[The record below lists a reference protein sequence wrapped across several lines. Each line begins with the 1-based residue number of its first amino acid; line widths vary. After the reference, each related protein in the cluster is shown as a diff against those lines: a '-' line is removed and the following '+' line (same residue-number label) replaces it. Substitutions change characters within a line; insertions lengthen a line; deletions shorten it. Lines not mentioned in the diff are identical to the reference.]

1 MHVGL
6 RNVLLA
12 GMLAG
17 LAAWP
22 AGAAEKVTRYYE
34 LERLG
39 DQPGE
44 VVVTTDYLT
53 VLEFDREVSRIASA
67 RGDLLNV
74 EANGSQVL
82 VRAAQRSG
90 STDLV
95 AVVGSQTALFRLQI
109 DAEATG
115 PRRYVIRSAA
125 RPVRTTAAPASSVT
139 SPAAGAPA
147 AASAAPAPEWEA
159 VEADAFPPGVTMRVL
174 PIRRR
179 DALVLFYEVVNQ
191 GRHAVTLA
199 QESFRMRAG
208 DLEWGPSELRIRR
221 TGTGRLGGLVD
232 AGTAEYG
239 VIVLPEA
246 VQGVITLQV
255 VMEDLTRWQRYPVLW
270 TGPAEPPPAAAEG
283 S

>member
-1 MHVGL
+1 MGL
-6 RNVLLA
+6 RWLLLA
-12 GMLAG
+12 AVLAA
-17 LAAWP
+17 LPAWP
-22 AGAAEKVTRYYE
+22 AGAVEKVTRYYE

-95 AVVGSQTALFRLQI
+95 AVVGSQTALFRVEI

-125 RPVRTTAAPASSVT
+125 RPVRSPAPPTASAPLVPGSASPASPGV
-139 SPAAGAPA
+139 
-147 AASAAPAPEWEA
+147 PEWEG
-159 VEADAFPPGVTMRVL
+159 VEAEALPPGVTMRVL

-179 DALVLFYEVVNQ
+179 DALVLLYEVVNQ

-208 DLEWGPSELRIRR
+208 DREWGPNELRVRR

-246 VQGVITLQV
+246 IQGLLTLQL
-255 VMEDLTRWQRYPVLW
+255 VMEDLTRWQRYPVAW
-270 TGPAEPPPAAAEG
+270 TGPADPPATPAAG
-283 S
+283 Q